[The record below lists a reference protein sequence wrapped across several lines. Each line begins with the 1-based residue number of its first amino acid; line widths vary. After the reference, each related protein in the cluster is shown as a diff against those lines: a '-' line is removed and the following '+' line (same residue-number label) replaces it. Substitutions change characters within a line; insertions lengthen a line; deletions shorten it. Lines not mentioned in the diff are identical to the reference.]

1 MKPAVLIVDD
11 DEEIRTQ
18 MRWALTDEYELVLA
32 DSRESAVKAFAARL
46 PGVVLLD
53 LGLPPH
59 PNNTTEGMAILKEL
73 LAAQPATRVIVI
85 TGQTDREHALR
96 AIAAGAADFLPK
108 PVQMDE
114 LKLLLRRA
122 SVLAELKR
130 ADRLEQDAAVTAEGF
145 AGIIGNSPAMQRV
158 YSFIGKVA
166 GTSAPVLILGESGTG
181 KEMAAQAIHRRS
193 SRRDLPFV
201 AINCGAIPE
210 ALLESE
216 LFGHEKGSFTG
227 AHAQRKG
234 RVETAEGGTLF
245 LDEIGEMPGALQV
258 KLLRFLQERK
268 IERVGGRVSINVDV
282 RIIAATN
289 QELERSIAEGRFRED
304 LYYRL
309 NVVNL
314 TMPPLKDR
322 PGDVLALAQSFLD
335 QFARDHGKLAPKL
348 TLPAQRA
355 LEHHGWPGNVR
366 ELQNRVR
373 RAFIMHEGPT
383 IHPEDLELV
392 DTGPKD
398 PKSLKAA
405 REDLERGMV
414 LDALRRNQGK
424 ISHAAGELGISRPTL
439 YELMEKLG
447 IKNEERPTG

>member
-18 MRWALTDEYELVLA
+18 MRWALSDEYQLTLA
-32 DSRESAVKAFAARL
+32 DSRESALKAFKDPL

-53 LGLPPH
+53 LGLPPN
-59 PNNTTEGMAILKEL
+59 PNSTTEGMAILKEL
-73 LAAQPATRVIVI
+73 LAGQPATQVIVI
-85 TGQTDREHALR
+85 TGQADREHALR

-122 SVLAELKR
+122 AVVAELKHANRLAR
-130 ADRLEQDAAVTAEGF
+130 ADAVPADSFE
-145 AGIIGNSPAMQRV
+145 GIIGSSPAMQRI
-158 YSFIGKVA
+158 YAFISKVA

-181 KEMAAQAIHRRS
+181 KEMAAQAIHLRS
-193 SRRDLPFV
+193 PRHAAPFV

-210 ALLESE
+210 SLLESE
-216 LFGHEKGSFTG
+216 LFGHEKGAFTG

-245 LDEIGEMPGALQV
+245 LDEIGEMPMALQV

-268 IERVGGRVSINVDV
+268 IERIGGRVSIDVDV

-289 QELERSIAEGRFRED
+289 LDLEKRLAEGRFRED

-309 NVVNL
+309 NVVNI

-322 PGDVLALAQSFLD
+322 PGDVQALAHSFLE
-335 QFARDHGKLAPKL
+335 QFAREHGRPVPKF

-373 RAFIMHEGPT
+373 RAFIMHEGPS
-383 IHPEDLELV
+383 IQPEDLELT
-392 DTGPKD
+392 DTGPKE
-398 PKSLKAA
+398 PKSLKSA

-424 ISHAAGELGISRPTL
+424 ISHAASELGVSRPTL

-447 IKNEERPTG
+447 IKNEERPT

>member
-1 MKPAVLIVDD
+1 VYD
-11 DEEIRTQ
+11 
-18 MRWALTDEYELVLA
+18 
-32 DSRESAVKAFAARL
+32 F
-46 PGVVLLD
+46 
-53 LGLPPH
+53 
-59 PNNTTEGMAILKEL
+59 
-73 LAAQPATRVIVI
+73 I
-85 TGQTDREHALR
+85 T
-96 AIAAGAADFLPK
+96 
-108 PVQMDE
+108 
-114 LKLLLRRA
+114 
-122 SVLAELKR
+122 
-130 ADRLEQDAAVTAEGF
+130 
-145 AGIIGNSPAMQRV
+145 
-158 YSFIGKVA
+158 KVS

-181 KEMAAQAIHRRS
+181 KEMAAQAIHVRS
-193 SRRDLPFV
+193 SRRDAPFV

-210 ALLESE
+210 SLLESE

-245 LDEIGEMPGALQV
+245 LDEIGEMPIALQV

-268 IERVGGRVSINVDV
+268 IERIGGRVSIGVDV

-309 NVVNL
+309 NVVNI

-322 PGDVLALAQSFLD
+322 PGDVQMLAQSFLN
-335 QFARDHGKLAPKL
+335 QFAREHGKPAPKF

-355 LEHHGWPGNVR
+355 LEHHDWPGNVR

-373 RAFIMHEGPT
+373 RAFIMHEGAS

-392 DTGPKD
+392 DTGPKEAR
-398 PKSLKAA
+398 SLKAA

-414 LDALRRNQGK
+414 IDALRRNQGK
-424 ISHAAGELGISRPTL
+424 ISHAASELGVSRPTL

-447 IKNEERPTG
+447 IKNEERPGG

>member
-18 MRWALTDEYELVLA
+18 MRWALEEEYEPLLA
-32 DSRESAVKAFAARL
+32 DSRAGALKAFTERL

-59 PNNTTEGMAILKEL
+59 PNDTTEGMAILSDL
-73 LAAQPATRVIVI
+73 LAAQPTTQVIVI

-96 AIAAGAADFLPK
+96 AIEAGAIDFLPK

-114 LKLLLRRA
+114 LKILLRRA
-122 SVLAELKR
+122 SIVAELKR
-130 ADRLEQDAAVTAEGF
+130 ANRLERTTAKVGENFDGL
-145 AGIIGNSPAMQRV
+145 IGHSPAMRKV
-158 YSFIGKVA
+158 YEFITKVA

-181 KEMAAQAIHRRS
+181 KEMAAQAVHVRS
-193 SRRDLPFV
+193 SRRDAPFV
-201 AINCGAIPE
+201 AINCGAIPG

-245 LDEIGEMPGALQV
+245 LDEIGEMPIALQV

-268 IERVGGRVSINVDV
+268 IERIGGRVLIGVDV

-289 QELERSIAEGRFRED
+289 QELEKSITEGRFRED

-322 PGDVLALAQSFLD
+322 PGDVQMLAQAFLD
-335 QFARDHGKLAPKL
+335 QFAREHGKAAPKFA
-348 TLPAQRA
+348 LPAQRA
-355 LEHHGWPGNVR
+355 LEHHSWPGNVR

-373 RAFIMHEGPT
+373 RAFIMHEGNS

-392 DTGPKD
+392 DTGPKEA
-398 PKSLKAA
+398 KSLKSA
-405 REDLERGMV
+405 REELERGMV
-414 LDALRRNQGK
+414 IDALRRNQGK
-424 ISHAAGELGISRPTL
+424 ISHAAGELGVSRPTL

-447 IKNEERPTG
+447 IKNEERPGT

>member
-18 MRWALTDEYELVLA
+18 MRWALEDAYEPLLA
-32 DSRESAVKAFAARL
+32 ENREGALKVFAERQ

-53 LGLPPH
+53 LGLPPN
-59 PNNTTEGMAILKEL
+59 PNSTTEGMAILGEI
-73 LAAQPATRVIVI
+73 LAASPTAQVIVI
-85 TGQTDREHALR
+85 TGQTDREHAVR
-96 AIAAGAADFLPK
+96 AIASGAVDFLPK
-108 PVQMDE
+108 PVQMEE
-114 LKLLLRRA
+114 LLVLLRRA
-122 SVLAELKR
+122 SVVADLKR
-130 ADRLEQDAAVTAEGF
+130 AHRLEQSEVRTDGSFEGL
-145 AGIIGNSPAMQRV
+145 IGDSPAMRRV
-158 YSFIGKVA
+158 YEFITKVA
-166 GTSAPVLILGESGTG
+166 GTSAPVLIMGESGTG
-181 KEMAAQAIHRRS
+181 KEMAAQAVHLRS
-193 SRRDLPFV
+193 SRREAPFV

-227 AHAQRKG
+227 AHTQRKG
-234 RVETAEGGTLF
+234 RVESAEGGTLF
-245 LDEIGEMPGALQV
+245 LDEIGEMPIALQV
-258 KLLRFLQERK
+258 KLLRFLQERT
-268 IERVGGRVSINVDV
+268 IERIGGRVSIPVDV
-282 RIIAATN
+282 RILAATN
-289 QELERSIAEGRFRED
+289 QELEKSIAEGRFRED

-309 NVVNL
+309 NVVNI
-314 TMPPLKDR
+314 TMPPLRGR
-322 PGDVLALAQSFLD
+322 PGDVQALAQLFLE
-335 QFARDHGKLAPKL
+335 QFAREHGKAPPKL

-373 RAFIMHEGPT
+373 RAFIMHEGVS

-398 PKSLKAA
+398 PKSLKSA
-405 REDLERGMV
+405 REELERGMV

-424 ISHAAGELGISRPTL
+424 ISHAASELGISRPTL

-447 IKNEERPTG
+447 IKNEERPGT